1 MAPLARALIGAR
13 PDHIIWGTNW
23 PHPILWGYPMPNNS
37 NRFDQF
43 MGWAGDD
50 ATRHQILVDNPAKL
64 YGFD

>member
-1 MAPLARALIGAR
+1 MAPLARALIGVR
-13 PDHIIWGTNW
+13 PDHIIWSTNW
-23 PHPILWGYPMPNNS
+23 PHPILWDYPMPNNS